1 MKFRYIGAYPNGAQ
15 SLDAYGKTFSPGVEH
30 DLEGVM
36 ASKARGNRFF
46 EPVIDDADVIYY
58 EPVKLELHA
67 PELAL
72 ELSPAPDTAPDVA
85 IEEQISEADD
95 TTTATFDR
103 ESLIATAEQFGI
115 PIDKRWKSERI
126 AAAII
131 SHSNAQ
137 HHTQGE

>member
-30 DLEGVM
+30 ELEGVM

-46 EPVIDDADVIYY
+46 EPVIDDAEVIYD
-58 EPVKLELHA
+58 E

-72 ELSPAPDTAPDVA
+72 ELSPAPAPGVA
-85 IEEQISEADD
+85 MEEQIFETDD
-95 TTTATFDR
+95 TTTSTFDR

-137 HHTQGE
+137 HQTQGE